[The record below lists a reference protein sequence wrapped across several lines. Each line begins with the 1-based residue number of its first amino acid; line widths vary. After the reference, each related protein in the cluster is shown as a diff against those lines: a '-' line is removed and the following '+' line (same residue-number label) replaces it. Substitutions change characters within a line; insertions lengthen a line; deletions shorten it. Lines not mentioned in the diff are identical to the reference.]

1 MTHADELGN
10 AEEQSEAQFT
20 APVGRADTLGVLAAL
35 IVAVTAHNR
44 AIVTSDTRLD
54 DLGLDSLDM
63 RDLEMALE
71 DRLDITIPDRALDEA
86 VTVGDIVAAVDKIR
100 ARMKA

>member
-10 AEEQSEAQFT
+10 AGKQPEAQFT
-20 APVGRADTLGVLAAL
+20 APVGRGDTLGVLAAL

-63 RDLEMALE
+63 RDIEMALE

>member
-71 DRLDITIPDRALDEA
+71 DRLDITMPLDA
-86 VTVGDIVAAVDKIR
+86 FDDAKTVGDLVAAVDAIR
-100 ARMKA
+100 AKVKA